1 MTSILL
7 AAVAALGTALLV
19 GAPRGRAEGR
29 TSRRSRRGLASR
41 CRRRAELALHQAG
54 LESVSPR
61 QFLVTVAAVGLAAAV
76 AATFVVGPGPGAVL
90 VGVLAGCWPVATWR
104 RRRQSARRAARE
116 QWPRLIE
123 ELRVLTGPIGRPVPQ
138 ALLEVGL
145 RGPEELRPAFT
156 AAQREWALST
166 DFERTVAVLKERLA
180 DPTADATCETLLV
193 VHEVGGDL
201 DSRLAALAEDRRRD
215 LQDRQEAEAKLAGA
229 RLARMF
235 VLLVP
240 AGMAVAGLNVGDGR
254 EAFRSPLGQALV
266 VVGIALTGACWWWA
280 GRLMR
285 LPVEERVF
293 DR

>member
-1 MTSILL
+1 
-7 AAVAALGTALLV
+7 
-19 GAPRGRAEGR
+19 
-29 TSRRSRRGLASR
+29 
-41 CRRRAELALHQAG
+41 
-54 LESVSPR
+54 
-61 QFLVTVAAVGLAAAV
+61 
-76 AATFVVGPGPGAVL
+76 
-90 VGVLAGCWPVATWR
+90 
-104 RRRQSARRAARE
+104 
-116 QWPRLIE
+116 
-123 ELRVLTGPIGRPVPQ
+123 VPQ